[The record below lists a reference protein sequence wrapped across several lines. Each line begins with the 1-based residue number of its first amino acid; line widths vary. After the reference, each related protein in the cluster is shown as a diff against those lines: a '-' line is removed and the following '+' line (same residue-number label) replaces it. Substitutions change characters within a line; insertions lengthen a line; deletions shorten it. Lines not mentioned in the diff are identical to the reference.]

1 MSFTVPLEY
10 GWLIVAAAIFGAM
23 ASYYISIELH
33 HGAVFASGFIGLLS
47 GLLIPPIYP
56 EIGNTLAII
65 LFCSSFAG
73 MSTDKRFPH
82 THLLAI
88 VGAVIGL
95 SFIFSA
101 SFLVGFGGKL
111 GTIAFGSGIAVRGYI
126 DLYESWTPEGWN
138 FFSGIFRRRKTMIY
152 SSSSIMDTVLCE
164 SF

>member
-1 MSFTVPLEY
+1 MLILFSNSPPDTTSFTVPLEY

-88 VGAVIGL
+88 VGPSLARLLSSVPVSLSGLAV
-95 SFIFSA
+95 
-101 SFLVGFGGKL
+101 
-111 GTIAFGSGIAVRGYI
+111 
-126 DLYESWTPEGWN
+126 N
-138 FFSGIFRRRKTMIY
+138 
-152 SSSSIMDTVLCE
+152 
-164 SF
+164 